1 MKRIRRLLCV
11 MFSLVMLFSVLS
23 FHGQAVKAADDD
35 TMDITVNKEWL
46 VTDET
51 LIPGKITLDLK
62 GYVFVYN
69 PPERGGNRYTPP
81 GWPTFYPHRD
91 WQLKT
96 TININRH
103 RWQIRCACRS

>member
-23 FHGQAVKAADDD
+23 FHGQAVRAADDD
-35 TMDITVNKEWL
+35 TIDITVNKEWL

-62 GYVFVYN
+62 G
-69 PPERGGNRYTPP
+69 
-81 GWPTFYPHRD
+81 
-91 WQLKT
+91 
-96 TININRH
+96 
-103 RWQIRCACRS
+103 